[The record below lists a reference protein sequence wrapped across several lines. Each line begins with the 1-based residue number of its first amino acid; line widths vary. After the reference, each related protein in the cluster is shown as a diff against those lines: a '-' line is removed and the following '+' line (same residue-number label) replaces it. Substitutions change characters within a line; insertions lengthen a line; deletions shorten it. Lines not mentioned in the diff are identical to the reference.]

1 MIRQPAVAGQF
12 YPSERTQLS
21 RQVDTLL
28 KKNTE
33 VRRVRAV
40 IAPHAG
46 YSYSGTIAGD
56 LFASIEIPRQV
67 ILLGPNH
74 HGAGAAVAVSGAEAW
89 ATPLGQVPLAGKLRE
104 ALLAEID
111 PLVIDDRAHSLE
123 HSLEVMLPFLQ
134 KRRDALEIVPISL
147 GRLDLADC
155 LMLGQ
160 GLAQVVNSWDEE
172 VLLLAS
178 SDMNHFD
185 SASVTEKLDAMA
197 IEAMT
202 AFDPERLYRV
212 VREQQISMCGVL
224 PVVVV
229 MQAARLLG
237 AKQCQLMQH
246 AHSGRVN
253 GDDSRVV
260 GYAGLTVA

>member
-28 KKNTE
+28 IKNTE
-33 VRRVRAV
+33 VRRVRAA

-46 YSYSGTIAGD
+46 YSYSGAIAGD
-56 LFASIEIPRQV
+56 LFASIEIPRKV

-74 HGAGAAVAVSGAEAW
+74 HGAGAPIAVSGADAW
-89 ATPLGQVPLAGKLRE
+89 ASPLGEVPLADKLRK
-104 ALLAEID
+104 ALLTEID
-111 PLVIDDRAHSLE
+111 GLVIDDQAHRLE

-134 KRRDALEIVPISL
+134 KRQGELEIVPISL
-147 GRLDLADC
+147 GPLNLADC
-155 LMLGQ
+155 LMLGG
-160 GLAQVVNSWDEE
+160 GLAQVVGGWDED

-185 SASVTEKLDAMA
+185 SAEVTEDLDAMA

-202 AFDPERLYRV
+202 AFDPARLYQV

-224 PVVVV
+224 PVVAV
-229 MQAARLLG
+229 MQAAQLLG
-237 AKQCQLMQH
+237 AKECRLTQH
-246 AHSGRVN
+246 AHSGNVN
-253 GDDSRVV
+253 GDNRRVV
-260 GYAGLTVA
+260 GYAGLTIA